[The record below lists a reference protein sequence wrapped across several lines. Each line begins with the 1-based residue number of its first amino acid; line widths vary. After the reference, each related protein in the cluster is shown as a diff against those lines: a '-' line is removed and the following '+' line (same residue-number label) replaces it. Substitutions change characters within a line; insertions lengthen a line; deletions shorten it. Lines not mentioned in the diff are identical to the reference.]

1 MKSTGNGERNLMPAG
16 LLPGLAITV
25 LVVAMFS
32 ANKRAAAP
40 ALLAIGK
47 FLWPLLVVWI
57 VWRFIKSRVT
67 AGVQKFQQQ
76 IMQAAQH
83 GGMSGGMPGS
93 VTQNRGAASSGNG
106 QIIDLCPSCGTL
118 LAPGHRCAKP

>member
-1 MKSTGNGERNLMPAG
+1 MKSTGNGNGQRDFVPAG

-40 ALLAIGK
+40 AIIAIGK
-47 FLWPLLVVWI
+47 FLWPFLLVWI
-57 VWRFIKSRVT
+57 VWRFVKSRVT

-76 IMQAAQH
+76 IMEAAQQ
-83 GGMSGGMPGS
+83 GGMPGG
-93 VTQNRGAASSGNG
+93 VAQGRGAAASGNG

-118 LAPGHRCAKP
+118 LSAGHQCVKP